1 MEKIDKKEPEN
12 ARNLAKIGRNFE
24 AKCLKF
30 RKIFLATLAESLR
43 SFTFAKPSF
52 KETREGKNF
61 KFSFHFL
68 GRIAFSGSPRSFTLE
83 KPTFEETRKGKTSI
97 FWKSQEFHLSEA
109 DV

>member
-61 KFSFHFL
+61 KFSFHFWTNRFCP
-68 GRIAFSGSPRSFTLE
+68 G
-83 KPTFEETRKGKTSI
+83 PTYFIDLFGTMSSKMVNT
-97 FWKSQEFHLSEA
+97 
-109 DV
+109 